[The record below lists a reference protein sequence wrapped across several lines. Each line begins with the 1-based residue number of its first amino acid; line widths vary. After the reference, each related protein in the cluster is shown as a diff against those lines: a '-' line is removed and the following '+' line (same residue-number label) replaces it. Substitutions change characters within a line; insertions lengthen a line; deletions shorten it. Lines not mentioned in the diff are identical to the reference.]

1 MSIQYDWVHC
11 TLTRITNLQQQ
22 RAQCIIFRLIS
33 LTVQIIKIIVQCLYK
48 LRICLQLT
56 TKMYCSL
63 AKWLWWLEFRE
74 MIEHQNHS
82 RLSVYGKHIQ
92 HHREIPSKARVHLC
106 QNYTIKLMKKD
117 ELHVYCLMIW
127 GYGWLM
133 LIIVR
138 AYSNSLNT
146 DTYWKHNK
154 NNVQV
159 SRMCLKTLCA
169 MHFLLSLQLIF
180 S

>member
-1 MSIQYDWVHC
+1 MSNLIWKTQSDWLILLSKEIWLADTEYRVKKPGTLWEYRVFWQYTAD
-11 TLTRITNLQQQ
+11 NLYTC
-22 RAQCIIFRLIS
+22 AII
-33 LTVQIIKIIVQCLYK
+33 
-48 LRICLQLT
+48 
-56 TKMYCSL
+56 
-63 AKWLWWLEFRE
+63 
-74 MIEHQNHS
+74 
-82 RLSVYGKHIQ
+82 SVYGIHIQ
-92 HHREIPSKARVHLC
+92 HHREIPSKARVHLMC

-117 ELHVYCLMIW
+117 ELHVYYLMIW

-159 SRMCLKTLCA
+159 SRMCMKTLCA